1 MTTPLA
7 DIRLPAGIGRGLTIL
22 FSIAGGAA
30 VGNLYWSQPLLA
42 DIAGSLSIP
51 TGTVGLLV
59 TVTQIGYAI
68 GVFFVVPLGDT
79 VNRKRFI
86 PGIMLLS
93 ALALAASALVPGFTG
108 LLVTLALIGVT
119 TVAGPLLTPL
129 AGDLAS
135 DQQRGQAV
143 GIVASGL
150 LTGLLVSRTI
160 SGILADA
167 FGWRAVYA
175 AAAVMMVILALL
187 LARFLPSLPPRS
199 QSPYGRLLRSVL
211 TTVAQHRVVRPT
223 LLIGASAMCVFTM
236 FWTGLTLHRRADVFS
251 YPPTRIGLM
260 GLVGLAGALT
270 ALRVGRLHDRG
281 FSVPALGAAL
291 ALALVSLAVSGLGA
305 ASVIAIILAV
315 VLLSV
320 AIQSINVLCQTR
332 MMSIA
337 PDARSR
343 MNTVFIVSNFIGG
356 AVGSTLAGALWQ
368 AGGWAALMAGSA
380 LVIAFAFTVWL
391 TQRHRALAR

>member
-236 FWTGLTLHRRADVFS
+236 FWTGLTFLLSADPFS